1 MRTDEKGVYDMNKET
16 YERVSL
22 EITEFDN
29 EDVIAT
35 SGVINTTP
43 DIPQDP
49 FEGHAYI

>member
-1 MRTDEKGVYDMNKET
+1 MMAKGDFDMNKET

-35 SGVINTTP
+35 SGVIPSST
-43 DIPQDP
+43 IPSKPYHGDP
-49 FEGHAYI
+49 FI

>member
-1 MRTDEKGVYDMNKET
+1 MNKET

-35 SGVINTTP
+35 SGVITSGSP
-43 DIPQDP
+43 SSDKY
-49 FEGHAYI
+49 EGRGFSIFG

>member
-1 MRTDEKGVYDMNKET
+1 MNKET

-35 SGVINTTP
+35 SGLITSGSPSSDKYEVRGVIF
-43 DIPQDP
+43 D
-49 FEGHAYI
+49 